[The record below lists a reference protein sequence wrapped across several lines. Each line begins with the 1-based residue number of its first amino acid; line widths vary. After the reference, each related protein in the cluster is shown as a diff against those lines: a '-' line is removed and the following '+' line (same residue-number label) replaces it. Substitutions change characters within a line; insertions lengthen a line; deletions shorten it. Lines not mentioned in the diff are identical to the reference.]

1 MYILYF
7 INDKKE
13 IVYNKVGEFLELR
26 KIVEDTIHKGNKTKG
41 TKAILQKLGK
51 GTTYVLPREK
61 APSKKK

>member
-61 APSKKK
+61 APAKKK